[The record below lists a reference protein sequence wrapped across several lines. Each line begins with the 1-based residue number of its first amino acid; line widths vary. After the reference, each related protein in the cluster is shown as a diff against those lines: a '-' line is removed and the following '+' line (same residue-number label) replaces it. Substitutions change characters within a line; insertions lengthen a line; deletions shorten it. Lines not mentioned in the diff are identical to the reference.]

1 VTINLVFEVYDIVTH
16 SIGST
21 GAEKFIP
28 LVLKKRISPPF
39 IIWNNYKA
47 IYIGRFIA
55 GNSKNIP
62 RISKSF

>member
-1 VTINLVFEVYDIVTH
+1 VFEVYDIVTR

-21 GAEKFIP
+21 GAENFSPWPI
-28 LVLKKRISPPF
+28 KKRISPPF

-55 GNSKNIP
+55 GKSKNIT
-62 RISKSF
+62 RISQSF